1 VSFKEEKEEEGARG
15 SSLEK
20 RDLEDL
26 EIFYQVVNAGS
37 MSAAGREL
45 GISPTVVSRRLQK
58 LEDRLGVRLLQRTTR
73 RIAKTEIGAGFYDR
87 VVTVLRALEEAE
99 TFVRGR
105 SPLISGTLK
114 VSVPTSFGRLHV
126 APWLKGLLEKY
137 PDLTIDIELSDGF
150 SNIVAE
156 GFDLA
161 IRISAMVDAPLVT
174 RRLCPNHRV
183 ICAAP
188 SYLRNHGTPNSLD
201 DLRDHKTLSASN
213 NTTWLLDGPNG
224 RETLKTK
231 SFIITNSS
239 DLVREETL
247 AGLGIA
253 LRSTWDVGTELKRGK
268 LKRILPQYRG
278 SSDVAIHAVYPSS
291 RQLPSKVRAF
301 VDYFAKIYGT
311 EPYWDKGLS
320 L

>member
-1 VSFKEEKEEEGARG
+1 M
-15 SSLEK
+15 EK

-26 EIFYQVVNAGS
+26 EIFYQVVNSGS

-73 RIAKTEIGAGFYDR
+73 RIAKTEIGAGFYER
-87 VVTVLRALEEAE
+87 VATVLSALEDAE
-99 TFVRGR
+99 EFVRGR
-105 SPLISGTLK
+105 SPLVRGILK

-126 APWLKGLLEKY
+126 VPWLKGFLEKY
-137 PDLTIDIELSDGF
+137 PDLTLDIELSDTF
-150 SNIVAE
+150 SDIVAE

-161 IRISAMVDAPLVT
+161 IRIASMTDTTLVT

-188 SYLRNHGTPNSLD
+188 AYLKKYGAPTSLE
-201 DLRDHKTLSASN
+201 DLKNHKTLSASN
-213 NTTWLLDGPNG
+213 NTTWLLEGPDGH
-224 RETLKTK
+224 EILKTK

-253 LRSTWDVGTELKRGK
+253 LRSTWDVGTELKRGR

-278 SSDVAIHAVYPSS
+278 SSDVAIYAVYPSS
-291 RQLPSKVRAF
+291 RLLPSKVRAF

>member
-1 VSFKEEKEEEGARG
+1 M
-15 SSLEK
+15 EK

-87 VVTVLRALEEAE
+87 VATVLEALEEAE
-99 TFVRGR
+99 EFVRRR
-105 SPLISGTLK
+105 SPLVSGTLK

-126 APWLKGLLEKY
+126 VPWLKDFLEQY
-137 PDLTIDIELSDGF
+137 PDLTLDIELSDSF
-150 SNIVAE
+150 SDIVAE

-161 IRISAMVDAPLVT
+161 IRISAMADAPLVA
-174 RRLCPNHRV
+174 RRLCANHRV

-188 SYLRNHGTPNSLD
+188 AYLRNHGIPASLE
-201 DLRDHKTLSASN
+201 DLRHHKTLSASN
-213 NTTWLLDGPNG
+213 NTTWLLDGPRG
-224 RETLKTK
+224 HETLKTK

-239 DLVREETL
+239 DLVHEETL

-253 LRSTWDVGTELKRGK
+253 LRSTWDVGTDLKRGR

-278 SSDVAIHAVYPSS
+278 SADVAIHAVYPSS
-291 RQLPSKVRAF
+291 RQLPAKVRTF